1 MYLDISMD
9 NLTQLARPE
18 KITGLSRNIPQ
29 EPEKGKHS
37 RSFIMLGIYT
47 VTSTKLTAVA
57 GVYSLFCT
65 LIQHGF
71 LEKI

>member
-1 MYLDISMD
+1 MD
-9 NLTQLARPE
+9 NLKKLSRPE

-37 RSFIMLGIYT
+37 ESFIMLGIYT
-47 VTSTKLTAVA
+47 VTSTKLTPVA
-57 GVYSLFCT
+57 GVYPVFCT
-65 LIQHGF
+65 LIQRGF